1 VGIDIGHKQWN
12 TKELARLDLR
22 RSGLACGHSDGL
34 QIPYRPLTGGNTFGI
49 PYAYQWVYTQPSRIE
64 DRPQAIAQWPGQL
77 RVEESAIRPVDPST
91 PSLRLV
97 NRNPWKQSDLESAS
111 AGSQRSLGV
120 FRAEDAATLEEYV
133 NRKRK
138 GGRGLVAK
146 EMLLSTAATSEATQ
160 SPRLRMTFKV
170 LSLALSVFQLENL
183 DPTCTRGQACV

>member
-1 VGIDIGHKQWN
+1 MLGRSAGRQPAARQPTNYTVGIDIGQKQWN

-22 RSGLACGHSDGL
+22 RSGLACGQSDGL

-49 PYAYQWVYTQPSRIE
+49 PYAYQWVYAQPSRIE

-77 RVEESAIRPVDPST
+77 RVEESMSRPVDASA

-97 NRNPWKQSDLESAS
+97 NRNPWKHSDLDSAS

-120 FRAEDAATLEEYV
+120 FRAEDAASTLEEYV
-133 NRKRK
+133 SRKRA

-146 EMLLSTAATSEATQ
+146 EVLFAKDAASEATQ
-160 SPRLRMTFKV
+160 SPRLRMAFKV
-170 LSLALSVFQLENL
+170 
-183 DPTCTRGQACV
+183 R